1 MNVAF
6 LISLAGV
13 DRPNLIQELAEYTH
27 EKEGK
32 WINSR
37 VNYLDGHI
45 AANIKVEAPAE
56 HKASIVNFFTDQDK
70 ITCYVEDIDLIDDV
84 ERKIVC
90 LNIKATDRS
99 GLVADI
105 TNVVNQKKAEL
116 VHIENHRY
124 AIAPLGGNVFTAD
137 LSVKLDDDS
146 SVDDLIAK
154 LKTITKDIIISVE
167 DCDCDKKS

>member
-13 DRPNLIQELAEYTH
+13 DRPNLIQELAEYTN
-27 EKEGK
+27 EKQGK

-45 AANIKVEAPAE
+45 AANIKVEAPEE

-70 ITCYVEDIDLIDDV
+70 ITCYIEDIDLSKQA

-105 TNVVNQKKAEL
+105 TNIVNEKKAEL

-124 AIAPLGGNVFTAD
+124 AVAPLGVNVFTAD
-137 LSVKLDDDS
+137 LSVNIDNDS
-146 SVDDLIAK
+146 TVEDLITK
-154 LKTITKDIIISVE
+154 LKTICKDIIITIE
-167 DCDCDKKS
+167 DCDCNK